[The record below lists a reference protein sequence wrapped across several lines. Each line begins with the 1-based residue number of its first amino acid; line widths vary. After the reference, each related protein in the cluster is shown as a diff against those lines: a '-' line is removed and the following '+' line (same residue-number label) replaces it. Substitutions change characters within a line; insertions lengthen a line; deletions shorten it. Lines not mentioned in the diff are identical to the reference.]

1 MDTLHH
7 ARIHDAEIV
16 ISTIPDHILK
26 GTDNERLLKKIR
38 QLSPDAHIIVTA
50 DSPRAA
56 IDLYDGGADF
66 VFIPRMHS
74 SSEVAKVIENGVSD
88 GFEKLREDQLAH
100 LRTRDEI
107 LA

>member
-7 ARIHDAEIV
+7 ARIHDAEVV

-38 QLSPDAHIIVTA
+38 QLSP
-50 DSPRAA
+50 SPRAA
-56 IDLYDGGADF
+56 IDLYNRGADF

-74 SSEVAKVIENGVSD
+74 SSEIAKVIENGLKD
-88 GFEKLREDQLAH
+88 GFEKLRDAQLAH